1 MANGFT
7 ILVTWPEMRD
17 GKHVQETWYAH
28 IPQQLDA
35 VKAVQEACGALNDAK
50 IEILG
55 ALSHD
60 SLVEY
65 RVPEDGVQRNKTLN

>member
-1 MANGFT
+1 MADGFT

-17 GKHVQETWYAH
+17 GKHVQETWHAH
-28 IPQQLDA
+28 IPQQSEA

-50 IEILG
+50 IEILS

-60 SLVEY
+60 SLVKY
-65 RVPEDGVQRNKTLN
+65 RIPEREVRRNKTLD